1 MLARASAPPPDAA
14 PPQLQAAMP
23 QAPAGDVRQVK
34 VFGQSFAFRMPKL
47 NIALPSLGGGGR
59 DAVGPVLSKLKF
71 SLGAAAKA
79 GRGKKTKSRPMVM
92 LAPIILTVAAL
103 LLYLLMSS
111 DGAEIL
117 ELFLEGLCDRK

>member
-1 MLARASAPPPDAA
+1 AMLARASTPPPEAAPAQLQAA
-14 PPQLQAAMP
+14 PPQAQADA
-23 QAPAGDVRQVK
+23 AARRVT
-34 VFGQSFAFRMPKL
+34 VFGKSFAFRLPKL
-47 NIALPSLGGGGR
+47 DIALPSLPRGGR

-71 SLGAAAKA
+71 SLGAATKA

-103 LLYLLMSS
+103 LVYVLMSP

-117 ELFLEGLCDRK
+117 ELLLEGL